1 MKAPDKIY
9 IPVEADG
16 LSERT
21 ELQFDHASPY
31 RNMFAWDNI
40 EYIRKDALLEWA
52 RGQYDKSMS
61 FVTGDLKLDYKI
73 QLLWLTIV
81 KYIEKL

>member
-1 MKAPDKIY
+1 
-9 IPVEADG
+9 
-16 LSERT
+16 
-21 ELQFDHASPY
+21 
-31 RNMFAWDNI
+31 MFAWDNI
-40 EYIRKDALLEWA
+40 EYIRKDTLLEWA

-61 FVTGDLKLDYKI
+61 FVTGNMKLDYKI